1 MARQMKKH
9 STFLTEVFESE
20 NESDDDSHEHLDIQR
35 RDVLA
40 KLDEIRTDQNRRK
53 SELESY
59 LISIKDM
66 SLSFSPGGY
75 SAISKSPRSLP
86 ENVKKCTEQVDELG
100 DILKA
105 KSREEHRNDSR
116 FSISKMDSIA
126 NDIKEWSSFTE
137 ARLSKSSRVSSLF
150 SNSANS
156 TRFRTRKTRKRGIPT
171 KSKSKVVNRIQKCN
185 EISPKSNEKSSK
197 DTKQGDESRQRSSAA
212 EVKTILGA
220 KYSLQT
226 SLLPSEEAHISH
238 IIDSK
243 NEASGYNPENHLS
256 KELSRIERN
265 LCRIKSSE
273 PTASLFRSV
282 KDSSRLHDVPVKIY
296 STNISMEQLREE
308 EYKWKATFDDVIASE
323 TIERST
329 KLQKSIREA
338 LSENQPEGVRN
349 SEEEQ

>member
-1 MARQMKKH
+1 MVFVYRGALVQILSCLVALFKFGKFH
-9 STFLTEVFESE
+9 KISDSKNSETWYSHQVEVES
-20 NESDDDSHEHLDIQR
+20 
-35 RDVLA
+35 
-40 KLDEIRTDQNRRK
+40 
-53 SELESY
+53 
-59 LISIKDM
+59 
-66 SLSFSPGGY
+66 G
-75 SAISKSPRSLP
+75 
-86 ENVKKCTEQVDELG
+86 
-100 DILKA
+100 
-105 KSREEHRNDSR
+105 
-116 FSISKMDSIA
+116 
-126 NDIKEWSSFTE
+126 
-137 ARLSKSSRVSSLF
+137 
-150 SNSANS
+150 
-156 TRFRTRKTRKRGIPT
+156 
-171 KSKSKVVNRIQKCN
+171 NRIQKCN

-308 EYKWKATFDDVIASE
+308 EYKWKATFDDVFASE

-338 LSENQPEGVRN
+338 LSENQPENDRN
-349 SEEEQ
+349 SEK